1 MANRLT
7 SAMRHLRARL
17 EGHAADIAGTIRR
30 GSTVLFENVPLIRTA
45 YEKTVRIDLDSED
58 SARYH
63 VFLISTARVPDPL
76 LAGDLLTIG
85 NETYRLTADKV
96 TGQTWIPHGEHE
108 LLRAYF
114 FILWSTV

>member
-7 SAMRHLRARL
+7 SAMRHLRTRL
-17 EGHAADIAGTIRR
+17 EGNAADIAASVRR
-30 GSTVLFENVPLIRTA
+30 GSTVLFENLPVVRTS
-45 YEKTVRIDLDSED
+45 YEKTVRTEVDSED

-63 VFLISTARVPDPL
+63 VFLISTARVPEPL
-76 LAGDLLTIG
+76 LEGDLLTIG
-85 NETYRLTADKV
+85 NETYRLQRDTI
-96 TGQTWIPHGEHE
+96 TGQTWIPHGQHE